1 MANGNLLRINMA
13 QNQDQIGRI
22 AEKFCNDS
30 RIKACKTYKEVR
42 DSICTLLAAHYHCA
56 TKYVLPYADDI
67 AESVCLE
74 LNIPQD

>member
-1 MANGNLLRINMA
+1 MA

-22 AEKFCNDS
+22 AEQFSNDS

-67 AESVCLE
+67 AESVCLK

>member
-1 MANGNLLRINMA
+1 MTNGNLLRINMA
-13 QNQDQIGRI
+13 QNQNQIGRI

-30 RIKACKTYKEVR
+30 RVKACKTYKEVR
-42 DSICTLLAAHYHCA
+42 DSICTLLAAHYHCT

-67 AESVCLE
+67 AESVCLK

>member
-1 MANGNLLRINMA
+1 MA
-13 QNQDQIGRI
+13 QNQDPIGCI
-22 AEKFCNDS
+22 AEQFSNDP

-42 DSICTLLAAHYHCA
+42 DSICTLLATHYHYHCA

-67 AESVCLE
+67 AESVCLK

>member
-1 MANGNLLRINMA
+1 MA
-13 QNQDQIGRI
+13 QNDPIGRI
-22 AEKFCNDS
+22 AEQFSNDS

-42 DSICTLLAAHYHCA
+42 ESICTLLAAHYHCA

-67 AESVCLE
+67 AESVCLK

>member
-1 MANGNLLRINMA
+1 MEK
-13 QNQDQIGRI
+13 QDQIERI
-22 AEKFCNDS
+22 AEQFSNDE

-56 TKYVLPYADDI
+56 IKYVLPYADDI
-67 AESVCLE
+67 AESVCLK

>member
-1 MANGNLLRINMA
+1 MVNGFIKTINMA
-13 QNQDQIGRI
+13 QKQDQIGRI
-22 AEKFCNDS
+22 AEQFSNDA

-67 AESVCLE
+67 AESVCLK

>member
-1 MANGNLLRINMA
+1 MTNGNLLRINMA
-13 QNQDQIGRI
+13 QNQNQIGRI

-30 RIKACKTYKEVR
+30 RVKACKTYKEVR

-56 TKYVLPYADDI
+56 TKYALPYADDI
-67 AESVCLE
+67 AESVCLK